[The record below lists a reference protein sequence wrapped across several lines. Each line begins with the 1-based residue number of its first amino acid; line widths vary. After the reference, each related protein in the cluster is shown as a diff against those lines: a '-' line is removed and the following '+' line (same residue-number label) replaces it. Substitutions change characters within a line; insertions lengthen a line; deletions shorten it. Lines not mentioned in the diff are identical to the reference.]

1 MCIRDRSGTASAAA
15 AEPTPLDISKFRVVQ
30 IIDSN
35 KTRPL
40 NFTGGKIKLINDN
53 DIFIT
58 VKTKNNTIVQY
69 DGNNPKFTID
79 EAMPIYSDIK
89 SSNGRILITSKYIQE
104 QNQSDEFIINIL
116 YYGNYTTL
124 TFVKKKG

>member
-1 MCIRDRSGTASAAA
+1 M
-15 AEPTPLDISKFRVVQ
+15 
-30 IIDSN
+30 
-35 KTRPL
+35 
-40 NFTGGKIKLINDN
+40 
-53 DIFIT
+53 
-58 VKTKNNTIVQY
+58 KTKNNTIVQY